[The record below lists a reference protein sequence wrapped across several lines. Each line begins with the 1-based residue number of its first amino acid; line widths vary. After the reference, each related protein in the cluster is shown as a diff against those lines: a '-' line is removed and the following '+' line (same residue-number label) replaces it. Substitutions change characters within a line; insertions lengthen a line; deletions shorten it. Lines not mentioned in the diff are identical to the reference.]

1 MTEVKPVEE
10 DVKLNPQ
17 EGDEVNDDVDKYFED
32 GEESNVLDE
41 INKATNKKFTKEALV
56 DYIKKVD
63 VDYAKGNVK
72 PAEVKQD
79 KEELPQNLDER
90 LLKAEEPLTKY
101 VLEEMKAAS
110 KVTGKSLTELWADE
124 TGYFKNKAIAIESK
138 LESKD
143 RIARPSN
150 TIDGKDADSEEKQMS
165 KKFMKNFPSS
175 IKTALKSQG
184 VDAK

>member
-1 MTEVKPVEE
+1 M
-10 DVKLNPQ
+10 
-17 EGDEVNDDVDKYFED
+17 
-32 GEESNVLDE
+32 ES
-41 INKATNKKFTKEALV
+41 
-56 DYIKKVD
+56 
-63 VDYAKGNVK
+63 G
-72 PAEVKQD
+72 
-79 KEELPQNLDER
+79 R
-90 LLKAEEPLTKY
+90 LSEFSA
-101 VLEEMKAAS
+101 
-110 KVTGKSLTELWADE
+110 GKSLTELWADE